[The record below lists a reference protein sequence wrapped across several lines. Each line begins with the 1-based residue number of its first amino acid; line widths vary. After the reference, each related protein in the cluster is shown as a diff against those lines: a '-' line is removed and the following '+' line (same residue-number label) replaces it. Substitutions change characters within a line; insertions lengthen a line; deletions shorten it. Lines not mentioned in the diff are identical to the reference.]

1 MGLFSGLSLM
11 VMSMGTILGT
21 PFAGFIQDRTHSYVD
36 MWLTLGIALF
46 SAAMFLLF
54 MELRYRI
61 YHVSRE
67 EKESVMEA

>member
-1 MGLFSGLSLM
+1 M

-21 PFAGFIQDRTHSYVD
+21 PFAGFIQDRTHSYVV
-36 MWLTLGIALF
+36 MWLTLGVALF

-61 YHVSRE
+61 YHVARE
-67 EKESVMEA
+67 EIDSVPKA